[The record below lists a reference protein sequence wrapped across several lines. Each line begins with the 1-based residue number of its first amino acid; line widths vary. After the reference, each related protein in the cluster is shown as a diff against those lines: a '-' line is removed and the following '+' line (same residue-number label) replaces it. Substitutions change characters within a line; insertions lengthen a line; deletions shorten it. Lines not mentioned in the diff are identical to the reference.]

1 MHQAVY
7 RLREGAADGADALAT
22 PTTLSG
28 YVSASY
34 FFSVGQSRDLGKTN
48 EYANLF
54 KLEVVSLT
62 LASAQSLRE
71 DTTGYTVGKW
81 FGPNDQHTD
90 ETVSLTQANIDL
102 RVPIE
107 TGPILKSL
115 AVGLNYE
122 LWDHVIS
129 RVGYLVT
136 SVDLVNDDKTLTI
149 NLIYSF

>member
-34 FFSVGQSRDLGKTN
+34 FFSVGQSRDLDRTN

-62 LASAQSLRE
+62 LASAQSLIE
-71 DTTGYTVGKW
+71 DTPGYTVGMW
-81 FGPNDQHTD
+81 FEPNDQHSD
-90 ETVSLTQANIDL
+90 KTVSLTQANIDL
-102 RVPIE
+102 RVHI
-107 TGPILKSL
+107 GI
-115 AVGLNYE
+115 GLN
-122 LWDHVIS
+122 LKVFS
-129 RVGYLVT
+129 RGSQLRLVGQR
-136 SVDLVNDDKTLTI
+136 N
-149 NLIYSF
+149 F